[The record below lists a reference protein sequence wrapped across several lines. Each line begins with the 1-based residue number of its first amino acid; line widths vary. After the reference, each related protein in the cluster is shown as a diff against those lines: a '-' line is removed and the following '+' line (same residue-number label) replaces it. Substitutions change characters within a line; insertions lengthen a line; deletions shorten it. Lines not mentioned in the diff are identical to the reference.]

1 MVALVVLI
9 VFGLLSTLFLTY
21 LLLGE
26 ETHDIDVFL
35 GIDIAYGDDSDVRK
49 IVDAVEGHINLVILG
64 SLQLTMDTEKLT
76 ETCEYLYQKGLSFI
90 VYVSFAEEGYS
101 PPRGPD
107 SGFFT
112 MASERWGDRFL
123 GVYLFD
129 EVGGK
134 QVDQFHPLVSPEDN
148 LSDAT
153 AAAILY
159 VHHLEWFLGN
169 TSIYY
174 TPADFTLFTSDYA
187 LHWFDYVSGYDVVF
201 SEFIAN
207 NSRPI
212 AIALGRGAARAL
224 NRDWGIM
231 ITWKYDGPPFLKP
244 APQLYNEMV
253 LAYENGAKY
262 IIVFNSPE
270 DFEPFEYG
278 GLTREHVE
286 VIKDFWNHVKN
297 NPRNGAY
304 TANTAYVLPKDY
316 GYGFRGPDDKIW
328 GLWEADELTLKI
340 WEDVNSLLVEYGSNL
355 DIVYETKIADES
367 IDFPYNKLIF
377 WNGTIIEK

>member
-1 MVALVVLI
+1 
-9 VFGLLSTLFLTY
+9 
-21 LLLGE
+21 
-26 ETHDIDVFL
+26 
-35 GIDIAYGDDSDVRK
+35 
-49 IVDAVEGHINLVILG
+49 
-64 SLQLTMDTEKLT
+64 
-76 ETCEYLYQKGLSFI
+76 
-90 VYVSFAEEGYS
+90 
-101 PPRGPD
+101 
-107 SGFFT
+107 
-112 MASERWGDRFL
+112 
-123 GVYLFD
+123 
-129 EVGGK
+129 
-134 QVDQFHPLVSPEDN
+134 
-148 LSDAT
+148 
-153 AAAILY
+153 
-159 VHHLEWFLGN
+159 
-169 TSIYY
+169 
-174 TPADFTLFTSDYA
+174 
-187 LHWFDYVSGYDVVF
+187 VVF

-212 AIALGRGAARAL
+212 AIALGRGAARTL

-278 GLTREHVE
+278 SLTSEHVE

-297 NPRNGAY
+297 NSRNGAY